1 MIRLTATCQMQ
12 RARPGSPRQP
22 TSESTV
28 PKKQIARRVR
38 DPRICRLVQPPP
50 PPQRHRH
57 DPADRTGS
65 RLLQSNPDSPR
76 GCHPIARAST
86 SPGGIQRSSRRTP
99 QVSRATA
106 TWTCLW
112 VSTPTITFRR
122 GGCDGMLVVTL
133 TLLRVEPITSWSDG
147 DEFDGLIW
155 PRGDGPSWPHL
166 GGDVSGC

>member
-76 GCHPIARAST
+76 GCHPIARASIK
-86 SPGGIQRSSRRTP
+86 PGGNQSSPYRDDGLP
-99 QVSRATA
+99 QMSHITLTDRVIRPPVDTAYVVSRDCSASA
-106 TWTCLW
+106 PWYPLW
-112 VSTPTITFRR
+112 AVPLDRWLRS
-122 GGCDGMLVVTL
+122 LVLGSHPCIVDA
-133 TLLRVEPITSWSDG
+133 RV
-147 DEFDGLIW
+147 
-155 PRGDGPSWPHL
+155 R
-166 GGDVSGC
+166 